1 VSCLVLAIMSDDTE
15 GMIKR
20 HSTAAACTNTQH
32 NTTPTMSTHVNDD
45 LLHSTSSLFRRRETV
60 IRPLTESASTLAA
73 LRIER
78 VHGTGK
84 RRLQPTTR
92 VTILIVDYH
101 ECTCC
106 NHQAFAVGGYD
117 DEGRIIL

>member
-1 VSCLVLAIMSDDTE
+1 
-15 GMIKR
+15 
-20 HSTAAACTNTQH
+20 
-32 NTTPTMSTHVNDD
+32 MSTHVNDD
-45 LLHSTSSLFRRRETV
+45 LLHSTSSLCRRETV

-78 VHGTGK
+78 VHATGK

-101 ECTCC
+101 ECTCS